1 VNKVARIPL
10 LKQDLSVTNSLDMLA
25 AQMEPARQTF
35 DPAGAGALLV
45 TGTAVGI
52 GAGALIGWAA
62 GSVSYGLLAGA
73 VAGVPLGVFTVYRR
87 YRGVL

>member
-1 VNKVARIPL
+1 
-10 LKQDLSVTNSLDMLA
+10 MLA

-45 TGTAVGI
+45 TGTAVAI

-62 GSVSYGLLAGA
+62 GSASYGLLAGA
-73 VAGVPLGVFTVYRR
+73 FVGIPLGVFAVYHR
-87 YRGVL
+87 YRGSM

>member
-1 VNKVARIPL
+1 
-10 LKQDLSVTNSLDMLA
+10 MLA
-25 AQMEPARQTF
+25 TQMQPARQTF

-62 GSVSYGLLAGA
+62 GSVPYGLLAGA
-73 VAGVPLGVFTVYRR
+73 VAGVPLGVLTVYRR
-87 YRGVL
+87 YRGTL

>member
-1 VNKVARIPL
+1 V
-10 LKQDLSVTNSLDMLA
+10 
-25 AQMEPARQTF
+25 EPARQTF

-62 GSVSYGLLAGA
+62 
-73 VAGVPLGVFTVYRR
+73 
-87 YRGVL
+87 

>member
-1 VNKVARIPL
+1 
-10 LKQDLSVTNSLDMLA
+10 MLA

-52 GAGALIGWAA
+52 AAGALIGWAA
-62 GSVSYGLLAGA
+62 GSLSYGLLGGA
-73 VAGVPLGVFTVYRR
+73 PAGVPLGVFAVYRR
-87 YRGVL
+87 YRGACDARRSSRPGP